1 MLPQDRT
8 RLCTLELVAAMVIY
22 GTLGWPVRFIALPSS
37 VLACVRGALGALSLY
52 LMARL
57 LGRTLSVPRDVRSI
71 ALLVAGGACIG
82 INWVLLFEAYRRTTL
97 ATAELAYE
105 MMPVYVTL
113 VSPIVL
119 HERLTLRK
127 LLFLGLA
134 LFGMA
139 LVSGIGQTPA
149 EGVTLEGVLFGLG
162 GAFFYGNCAL
172 INKFLGHVDAVTQT
186 VVQLSVASLVLLPYV
201 LLTVSPAEISLDTR
215 TVVLTLLVGVV
226 HTGLGF
232 GLWFASMSG
241 LPAQKIALLGY
252 IDPIVALAVS
262 ALVFHEYLTPL
273 GMVGA
278 ALVLGSLLASEL
290 LDVAE
295 EQRAALL
302 ERPSA

>member
-8 RLCTLELVAAMVIY
+8 RLCTLELIAAMVIY
-22 GTLGWPVRFIALPSS
+22 GTLGWPVRFIAWPSS
-37 VLACVRGALGALSLY
+37 VLAVARGLLGALSLY
-52 LMARL
+52 VIARL
-57 LGRTLSVPRDVRSI
+57 LGRRLQLPRDGRSI

-113 VSPIVL
+113 VSPWVL
-119 HERLTLRK
+119 GERLTARK

-134 LFGMA
+134 LLGMA
-139 LVSGIGQTPA
+139 LVSGIGSAPA
-149 EGVTLEGVLFGLG
+149 QGVTTEGVLFGLG

-186 VVQLSVASLVLLPYV
+186 VVQLTVAALVLLPYV
-201 LLTVSPAEISLDTR
+201 LCTVNPAEISLDPTSVWL
-215 TVVLTLLVGVV
+215 VVLVGVV

-262 ALVFHEYLTPL
+262 ALVFHEYLTP
-273 GMVGA
+273 VAACGA
-278 ALVLGSLLASEL
+278 VLVLGSLLASEL
-290 LDVAE
+290 LDAR
-295 EQRAALL
+295 RAPA
-302 ERPSA
+302 RTGA